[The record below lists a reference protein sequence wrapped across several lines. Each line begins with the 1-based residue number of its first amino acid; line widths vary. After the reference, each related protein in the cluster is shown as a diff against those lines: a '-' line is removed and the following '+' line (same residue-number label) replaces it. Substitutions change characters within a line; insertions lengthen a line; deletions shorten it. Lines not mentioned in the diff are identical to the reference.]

1 MTDAARDWVAKRTP
15 PAPPALVARVD
26 AALGTGPGDAREGV
40 EPSDDVAGVC
50 LRAAEAI
57 LARLLADGALTR
69 AAALD
74 LLAADA
80 LATYAF
86 EAAAD
91 DPDAIPARAR
101 AAMIRL
107 SSFAA
112 DAVGAA

>member
-1 MTDAARDWVAKRTP
+1 M
-15 PAPPALVARVD
+15 
-26 AALGTGPGDAREGV
+26 G
-40 EPSDDVAGVC
+40 
-50 LRAAEAI
+50 
-57 LARLLADGALTR
+57 R

-101 AAMIRL
+101 AAMARL
-107 SSFAA
+107 SSFAD

>member
-1 MTDAARDWVAKRTP
+1 VTDAARRWIGERRP

-26 AALGTGPGDAREGV
+26 AALLASGSAG
-40 EPSDDVAGVC
+40 DDVVGIC
-50 LRAAEAI
+50 LSAAEGI
-57 LARLLADGALTR
+57 LARLLADGAIDR
-69 AAALD
+69 GAALD

-86 EAAAD
+86 EAAAN

-101 AAMIRL
+101 AAMARL
-107 SSFAA
+107 SSFAD